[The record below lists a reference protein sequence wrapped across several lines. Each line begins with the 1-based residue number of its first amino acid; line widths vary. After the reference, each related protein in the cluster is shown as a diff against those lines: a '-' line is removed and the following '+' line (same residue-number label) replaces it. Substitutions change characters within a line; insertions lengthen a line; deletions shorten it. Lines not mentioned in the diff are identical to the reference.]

1 MKQLCHSE
9 TSERRLA
16 TIIGRMLMT
25 VDGLN
30 IDIANEEE
38 LTGIEDMS
46 DPEYSIVARTLRARR
61 DNLAATI
68 QLLSRRVL
76 ASSQS

>member
-1 MKQLCHSE
+1 MKQLSHSE

-38 LTGIEDMS
+38 LTGIEDMA
-46 DPEYSIVARTLRARR
+46 DPEYSVVARTLRARR
-61 DNLAATI
+61 DNLTATVE
-68 QLLSRRVL
+68 LLSRRML